1 MISIYVING
10 PRSDQFFEIDSH
22 TIFVGRTEENDFQI
36 NDYSVSRKHLK
47 IARNDNKYVV
57 EDLGSSNGTW
67 IDGDL
72 IRPGEVHEVKEGV
85 PIIIGDT
92 AISLGKKCSKKDV
105 ATRYSIGLF
114 GKKGE
119 SRNNFFYKD
128 KRVTNRK
135 NLELIYE
142 ISTFLMQSLD
152 INDIC
157 AKMMDSLFSCFE
169 TMDSAAILLID
180 HKLGELK
187 EILTKSRNNKETV
200 KLNYSRTIVRRV
212 IQEGK
217 AIIMS
222 DTHREAKERLSQ
234 TIVDSQIRSIMCV
247 PFVFTSKVRGAVYV
261 HSTSLSGGFKKEDL
275 YLLTSLSTP
284 AALAIEN
291 GLLYSEQKR
300 TEKALREAQDE
311 LERRVHERTADLLR
325 AKQQLENEIE
335 ERKRAEK
342 ERQELQA
349 HLLEAQK
356 MDAIATLA
364 GGVAHQFNNALMGI
378 TGNIELLKRIDPKT
392 DKMNHIF
399 DSMYDSARRMAHLT
413 DQLLAHARGGKYN
426 PRTIS
431 LNECVKDTLP
441 LISHAMAPSIQ
452 VYTDFADNISVVKA
466 DLTQIQIVLSAI
478 IANATEAVEG
488 RGHICITT
496 RNERIEE
503 ESVKEHPGSE
513 KGSYVCL
520 EVEDNGKGMD
530 EKTKARVFE
539 PFFTT
544 KLQGRGLGMAAVY
557 GIVTNHNGWIEL
569 DSELGK
575 GTVVR
580 IYLPT
585 VGLHVEETEK
595 PKPEVVKG
603 GGTILLIEDD
613 ETVMEVNRTILETL
627 AYHVL
632 EAKTG
637 MQAITHAQTFDGDID
652 LAILDIG
659 LPDMGGEKAYR
670 HLIEARP
677 NLKVIV
683 CSGYAIDGPAQE
695 ILDAGAQGFI
705 QKPYALATLS
715 AKLKEVLTCAT

>member
-10 PRSDQFFEIDSH
+10 PRSDQFFEIDAH
-22 TIFVGRTEENDFQI
+22 TIFVGRTEQNDFQI
-36 NDYSVSRKHLK
+36 DDYSVSRKHLK
-47 IARNDNKYVV
+47 IARIDNKYVV

-85 PIIIGDT
+85 PLIIGDT
-92 AISLGKKCSKKDV
+92 AISLGKKCLKNDV

-119 SRNNFFYKD
+119 VRNNFFYKD
-128 KRVTNRK
+128 KRITNRK
-135 NLELIYE
+135 TLELIYE

-157 AKMMDSLFSCFE
+157 AKMIDSLFSCFE
-169 TMDSAAILLID
+169 IIDSAAILLID
-180 HKLGELK
+180 HEVGELK
-187 EILTKSRNNKETV
+187 EILTRSRNNKETAKV
-200 KLNYSRTIVRRV
+200 NYSRTIVRKV

-222 DTHREAKERLSQ
+222 DTHREAQERLSQ

-261 HSTSLSGGFKKEDL
+261 HSTSPAEGFKKEDL

-291 GLLYSEQKR
+291 GLLYSEQKLA
-300 TEKALREAQDE
+300 EKALREAHDE
-311 LERRVHERTADLLR
+311 LERRVHERTADLLK
-325 AKQQLENEIE
+325 AKQQLENEVE

-364 GGVAHQFNNALMGI
+364 GGIAHQFNNALMGI
-378 TGNIELLKRIDPKT
+378 TGNIELLKAIDPKT
-392 DKMNHIF
+392 DKINDIF

-431 LNECVKDTLP
+431 LNECVRDTLP
-441 LISHAMAPSIQ
+441 LINHAMAPSVQ
-452 VYTDFADNISVVKA
+452 VDTDLADDISFVKA
-466 DLTQIQIVLSAI
+466 DLTQIQMVLSAI
-478 IANATEAVEG
+478 IANATEAIEG
-488 RGHICITT
+488 KGRICITT
-496 RNERIEE
+496 KNERVEE
-503 ESVKEHPGSE
+503 KSVKEHPGSE
-513 KGSYVCL
+513 KGFYVCL
-520 EVEDNGKGMD
+520 EVRDNGKGMD
-530 EKTKARVFE
+530 GKTKARVFE

-544 KLQGRGLGMAAVY
+544 KFQGRGLGMAAVY
-557 GIVTNHNGWIEL
+557 GIVKNHNGWIEL

-580 IYLPT
+580 IYLPS
-585 VGLHVEETEK
+585 VELHVEETEK
-595 PKPEVVKG
+595 PRPEVVKG

-637 MQAITHAQTFDGDID
+637 MQAITLAQTFDGDID

-659 LPDMGGEKAYR
+659 LPDMGGEKVYR
-670 HLIEARP
+670 HLVEARP

-715 AKLKEVLTCAT
+715 AKLKDVLTCAI

>member
-1 MISIYVING
+1 VVWNGSSQFLSYHRSSLTGGFFCPAESINLG
-10 PRSDQFFEIDSH
+10 K
-22 TIFVGRTEENDFQI
+22 N
-36 NDYSVSRKHLK
+36 N
-47 IARNDNKYVV
+47 NKYFV
-57 EDLGSSNGTW
+57 EDLDSSNGTW

-72 IRPGEVHEVKEGV
+72 IRPGEVHEVKEGI
-85 PIIIGDT
+85 PIIIGDSV
-92 AISLGKKCSKKDV
+92 ISLGKKCSEKDV

-119 SRNNFFYKD
+119 ARNNLFYKD
-128 KRVTNRK
+128 KRITNRR

-152 INDIC
+152 INNIC
-157 AKMMDSLFSCFE
+157 AKMIDSLFSCFQ
-169 TMDSAAILLID
+169 TIDSAAILLID
-180 HKLGELK
+180 HELGEVK
-187 EILTKSRNNKETV
+187 EILTKSRNSNELIKV
-200 KLNYSRTIVRRV
+200 NYSRTIVKRV

-222 DTHREAKERLSQ
+222 DTHRETRERLSQ

-247 PFVFTSKVRGAVYV
+247 PFVFASKMRGAVYM
-261 HSTSLSGGFKKEDL
+261 HSTGRSGGFKKEDL
-275 YLLTSLSTP
+275 YLLTSLSAP
-284 AALAIEN
+284 AAVAIEN

-300 TEKALREAQDE
+300 TEKALREAHDE
-311 LERRVHERTADLLR
+311 LEKRVHERTADLLR
-325 AKQQLENEIE
+325 AKEQLENEVE

-356 MDAIATLA
+356 MEAVATLA
-364 GGVAHQFNNALMGI
+364 GGIAHQFNNALMGI
-378 TGNIELLKRIDPKT
+378 TGNIDLLKTIDPKT
-392 DKMNHIF
+392 DRMHDIF
-399 DSMYDSARRMAHLT
+399 DSMYDSARRMVRLT

-431 LNECVKDTLP
+431 LNECVKDTLA
-441 LISHAMAPSIQ
+441 LISHALALSIQ
-452 VYTDFADNISVVKA
+452 ADTGLADNISFVKG
-466 DLTQIQIVLSAI
+466 DLTQIQMALSAI
-478 IANATEAVEG
+478 VANATEAIEG
-488 RGHICITT
+488 RGRISLTT

-503 ESVKEHPGSE
+503 ESLKEHPGSQ

-530 EKTKARVFE
+530 ERTKARVFE

-544 KLQGRGLGMAAVY
+544 KFQGRGLGMAAVY
-557 GIVTNHNGWIEL
+557 GIVRNHNGWIEI
-569 DSELGK
+569 DSELGM
-575 GTVVR
+575 GTAVR
-580 IYLPT
+580 IYLPA
-585 VGLHVEETEK
+585 VGLPIEETEK
-595 PKPEVVKG
+595 PKPAIVRGE
-603 GGTILLIEDD
+603 GTILLIEDD
-613 ETVMEVNRTILETL
+613 ETVIEVNRTMLETL
-627 AYHVL
+627 AYRVL

-637 MQAITHAQTFDGDID
+637 MQAITLAQTFDGDID

-659 LPDMGGEKAYR
+659 LPDMGGEKVYR
-670 HLIEARP
+670 HLIDARP

-715 AKLKEVLTCAT
+715 AKLKEVLT